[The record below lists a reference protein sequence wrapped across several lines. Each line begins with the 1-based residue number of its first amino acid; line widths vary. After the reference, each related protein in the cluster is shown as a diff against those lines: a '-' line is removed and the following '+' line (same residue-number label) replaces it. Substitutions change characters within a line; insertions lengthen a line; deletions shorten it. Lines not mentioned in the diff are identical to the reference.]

1 MHLFDTHAHV
11 NFNAYKDDSGEIIRA
26 SLHENVWMINVG
38 SEYKTSRRAIEM
50 ANKYE
55 KGVYAAVGLHPIH
68 LMEQEYQ
75 DGDADFVTRAEEFN
89 YDAYA
94 QLASFAKV
102 VAVGEI
108 GLDYFHIEKRP
119 DKEEIKAKQKEV
131 FLAQLLMARRLKKPV
146 IIHCRQAHDDMVE
159 LLTEF
164 KKEYRELFSDQGF
177 FGVMHCFSGDEDL
190 AWKYFGLGLMIS
202 FTGIVTFSRQWDD
215 LIRRLPNDRFMIETD
230 CPYLTPEPY
239 RGQRNQPLLVKF
251 VAQRIAEIKNMSIE
265 RVAELTTRNA
275 QVLFGL

>member
-251 VAQRIAEIKNMSIE
+251 VAQRIAEIKNMSVE